1 LCQRCPETNRV
12 STVPRHDTALY
23 DSGTIELTLTIDG
36 HAQRVGPMRHAR
48 VPSYG
53 LTASIRVRQSTRL
66 DVLALDLI
74 ADVLGDWD

>member
-1 LCQRCPETNRV
+1 MTIDNARAEA
-12 STVPRHDTALY
+12 TVTRGLGLY